1 MLAPSIR
8 HSTLKYLFFLSTM
21 KTLWKSMMLA
31 CALVVSL
38 VSVTCAVES
47 PEDATLPKGWIRAGS
62 KPKEYEMVLDK
73 QTVRSGKASLM
84 LKFTGTDAKGF
95 GTVLQNLTPDKYLG
109 KRIRLSGYIKTT
121 DAEKASFWLR
131 VDGKDPNKSL
141 AFDNMDSRAV
151 SGTQDRKKYEIVLDV
166 SQEATNIGFGVML
179 YGKGQMGA
187 DDLQI
192 EIVGKDVPVTDM
204 MLNFK
209 KAPTEPQ
216 NLDFEN

>member
-1 MLAPSIR
+1 
-8 HSTLKYLFFLSTM
+8 M

-62 KPKEYEMVLDK
+62 KPQEYEMVLDK
-73 QTVRSGKASLM
+73 QTLRSGKASLM
-84 LKFTGTDAKGF
+84 LKFKGTDASGF

-131 VDGKDPNKSL
+131 VDGKDPKKTL

-151 SGTQDRKKYEIVLDV
+151 SGTQDWKKYEIVLDIL
-166 SQEATNIGFGVML
+166 QDATNIGFGVML
-179 YGKGQMGA
+179 YGKGQMWA

-192 EIVGKDVPVTDM
+192 EVVGKDVPVTDM
-204 MLNFK
+204 IPNMITK
-209 KAPTEPQ
+209 KTPTEPQ